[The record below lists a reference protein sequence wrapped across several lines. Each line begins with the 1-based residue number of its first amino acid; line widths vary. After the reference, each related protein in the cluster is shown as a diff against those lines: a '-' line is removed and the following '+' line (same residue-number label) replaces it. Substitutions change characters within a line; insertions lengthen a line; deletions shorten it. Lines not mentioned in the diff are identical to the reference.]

1 MLKTF
6 FTSEVGEMPIDEM
19 CAWERVQDLCISSW
33 TIIEKYELTKVKLGT
48 KETTQH
54 VKVNVSLKL
63 VISMQLVEL
72 LKEFKDIFT

>member
-1 MLKTF
+1 M
-6 FTSEVGEMPIDEM
+6 
-19 CAWERVQDLCISSW
+19 
-33 TIIEKYELTKVKLGT
+33 IEKYELTKVKLGT